1 MMRAV
6 VLLMVLAVAI
16 PPPGADAS
24 QTDARLAD
32 RPLATRQEL
41 EELAARLA
49 ARNSASQILLRVRTR
64 LSEGDFR
71 RGDRIA
77 LEVQAE
83 STLTDTFTVGARRE
97 LLLPPPTVGALSLAG
112 VLRAELQDKMTE
124 YIARFRQ
131 NPVVRAYPLIRLSIQ
146 GEVANAGVYAVPADG
161 RLADAVMA
169 AGGTTQYAET
179 DQMHIERNGERIWEG
194 PSFEV
199 AIDALGLRDGDQ
211 IVVGGDRPGR
221 SSENLRLIAL
231 IVSIA
236 GGLYGLSR
244 AF

>member
-1 MMRAV
+1 MKRAWKLLVAMV
-6 VLLMVLAVAI
+6 VGIPAVGAAQDDAKLAE
-16 PPPGADAS
+16 
-24 QTDARLAD
+24 

-41 EELAARLA
+41 EAAAQRLSG
-49 ARNSASQILLRVRTR
+49 SASQVAVRIKTR

-71 RGDRIA
+71 RGDRIV
-77 LEVQAE
+77 LEVQSE
-83 STLTDTFTVGARRE
+83 STLTDTFTVGSRQE
-97 LLLPPPTVGALSLAG
+97 LLLPAPTVGTLELKG
-112 VLRAELQDKMTE
+112 VLRSELQDKLAE

-146 GEVANAGVYAVPADG
+146 GEVAHGGVYSVPADG

-169 AGGTTQYAET
+169 AGGTTQFAKANKIT
-179 DQMHIERNGERIWEG
+179 IDRNGKQIWEG
-194 PSFEV
+194 SSLELN
-199 AIDALGLRDGDQ
+199 IDELGLRDGDQ
-211 IVVGGDRPGR
+211 LVIGSDRPGKG
-221 SSENLRLIAL
+221 SDNLRFIAL